1 MGDVKQSMMNLLS
14 EENEQLA
21 TALQEKVEELEYK
34 NEFYLNDLQNLAN
47 AKDELETE
55 VRELNEAVDD
65 LLTENHDL
73 VVEAQNARSSFTVF
87 QVAVSALVFV
97 YGMMYGSYLCPK

>member
-73 VVEAQNARSSFTVF
+73 VVEAQNARRSFTAL
-87 QVAVSALVFV
+87 QVAVSGLVF
-97 YGMMYGSYLCPK
+97 MYGVMYGLYLCPK

>member
-1 MGDVKQSMMNLLS
+1 MNDVKQSMMNLLS

-34 NEFYLNDLQNLAN
+34 NEFYLNV
-47 AKDELETE
+47 KDELERE
-55 VRELNEAVDD
+55 IGELNEEVDV
-65 LLTENHDL
+65 LLTENHEL
-73 VVEAQNARSSFTVF
+73 MVEAQNARSSFTAF